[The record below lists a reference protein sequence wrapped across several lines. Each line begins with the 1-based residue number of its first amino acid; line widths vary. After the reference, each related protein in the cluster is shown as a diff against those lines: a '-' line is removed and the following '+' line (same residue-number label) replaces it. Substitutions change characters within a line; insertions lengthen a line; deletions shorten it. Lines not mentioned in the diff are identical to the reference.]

1 MAHAEAQVQSRFPV
15 FTRTEVEKHNSVEEG
30 GIWVIRGDKVY
41 DITEF
46 VQNHP
51 GGASKI
57 MLAAGKSV
65 DPFWQ
70 VYQQHLGNPA
80 VQELLGEMQIGLL
93 DPKDAAGLEEELDSS
108 DPYAREPKP
117 HPALS
122 VHYAKPVNAEVPP
135 SLSWELPAVLVF

>member
-1 MAHAEAQVQSRFPV
+1 MAGFSFSDHQVHTEKKVEGSKPWPV
-15 FTRTEVEKHNSVEEG
+15 LTRSEVEKHNTSSK
-30 GIWVIRGDKVY
+30 GIWVIRGNKVY

-70 VYQQHLGNPA
+70 IYQQHVGNQA
-80 VQELLGEMQIGLL
+80 VEELLSEM
-93 DPKDAAGLEEELDSS
+93 
-108 DPYAREPKP
+108 
-117 HPALS
+117 
-122 VHYAKPVNAEVPP
+122 
-135 SLSWELPAVLVF
+135 